1 MHDIIE
7 QLQEMSETVPIP
19 LELPTFDQL
28 VMAEEEILMP
38 LPGELKQYLLYA
50 SDVIYGSLEPVTVSD
65 PNSHTFLP
73 EVTAYAWSIGMP
85 REYVA
90 VCQQGNSFYCIDQEG
105 QMLLWNEDGSESE
118 YWESLWEWVE
128 QVWMKS

>member
-38 LPGELKQYLLYA
+38 FPGELKQYLLYA

-73 EVTAYAWSIGMP
+73 EVTAYAWSIGLS
-85 REYVA
+85 RGYVPI
-90 VCQQGNSFYCIDQEG
+90 CQQGNNFYCIDQEG
-105 QMLLWNEDGSESE
+105 QVLLWNENGTESE
-118 YWESLWEWVE
+118 YWESLWDWVE

>member
-38 LPGELKQYLLYA
+38 FPGELKQYLLYA

-73 EVTAYAWSIGMP
+73 EVTAYAWSIGLS
-85 REYVA
+85 REYVPI
-90 VCQQGNSFYCIDQEG
+90 CQQGNNFYCIDQEG
-105 QMLLWNEDGSESE
+105 QVLLWNENGTESE
-118 YWESLWEWVE
+118 YWESLWDWVE

>member
-38 LPGELKQYLLYA
+38 FPGELKQYLLYA

-73 EVTAYAWSIGMP
+73 EVTAYAWSIGLS
-85 REYVA
+85 REFVPI
-90 VCQQGNSFYCIDQEG
+90 CQQGNNFYCIDQDG
-105 QMLLWNEDGSESE
+105 QILLWNENGISSE
-118 YWESLWEWVE
+118 YWESLWDWIE

>member
-19 LELPTFDQL
+19 LALPTFDQL

-50 SDVIYGSLEPVTVSD
+50 SDVIYGSLEPVTASD

-85 REYVA
+85 REYVPI
-90 VCQQGNSFYCIDQEG
+90 CQQGDNFYCIDQEG
-105 QMLLWNEDGSESE
+105 QVLLWNQDGTESE
-118 YWESLWEWVE
+118 HWESLWQWVE
-128 QVWMKS
+128 KVWMKS

>member
-38 LPGELKQYLLYA
+38 FPGELKQYLLYA

-73 EVTAYAWSIGMP
+73 EVTAYAWSIGLS
-85 REYVA
+85 REYVPI
-90 VCQQGNSFYCIDQEG
+90 CQQGNNFYCIDQDG
-105 QMLLWNEDGSESE
+105 QILLWNENGIDSE
-118 YWESLWEWVE
+118 YWESLWDWVE

>member
-1 MHDIIE
+1 
-7 QLQEMSETVPIP
+7 MSETVPIP

-73 EVTAYAWSIGMP
+73 EVTAYAWSIGMS
-85 REYVA
+85 REYVPI
-90 VCQQGNSFYCIDQEG
+90 CQQGNSNNFYCIDQEG
-105 QMLLWNEDGSESE
+105 QVLLWNENGTESE
-118 YWESLWEWVE
+118 YWESLWDWVE

>member
-1 MHDIIE
+1 
-7 QLQEMSETVPIP
+7 MSETVPIP

>member
-19 LELPTFDQL
+19 LALPTFDQL

-50 SDVIYGSLEPVTVSD
+50 SDVIYGSLEPVTASD

-85 REYVA
+85 REYVPI
-90 VCQQGNSFYCIDQEG
+90 CQQGDNFYCIDQEG
-105 QMLLWNEDGSESE
+105 QVILWHTDGTESE
-118 YWESLWEWVE
+118 YWESFWQWVE
-128 QVWMKS
+128 AVWMKS

>member
-118 YWESLWEWVE
+118 YWESLWEWIE

>member
-1 MHDIIE
+1 
-7 QLQEMSETVPIP
+7 MSETVPIP

-118 YWESLWEWVE
+118 YWESLWEWIE